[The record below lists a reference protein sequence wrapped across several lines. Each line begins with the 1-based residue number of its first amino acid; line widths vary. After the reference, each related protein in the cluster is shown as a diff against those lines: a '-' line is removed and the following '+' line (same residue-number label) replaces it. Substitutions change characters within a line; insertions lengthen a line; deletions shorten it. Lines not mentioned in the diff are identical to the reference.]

1 MKRLPGLSTAL
12 ALTLT
17 TACGDPASST
27 TEAASDSQTSSNST
41 SSASFPT
48 STVDP
53 TGNSGSDSATTDQP
67 TSGANASGASDST
80 STSTTANSATDTGTG
95 SDTIPGTTTTTGD
108 TTVGVSDTSTGSDT
122 STSTTTGDNTT
133 TTTTGETTGGNVE
146 CGTLLDATIRDF
158 SLGHPDFEDYGGNA
172 AYKGL
177 VKADLGPDMKPA
189 YANPGPTPQTSG
201 PDAFKQWYND
211 TPGVNQT
218 FQVQLNLT
226 EIQPG
231 LYQYKS
237 DAFFPVDG
245 KGFGNEGLG
254 HNFAFTTEIHTQFI
268 YNGGEKF
275 TFTGDDDLWMFINNK
290 LAIDLG
296 GLHPPLSDTVDL
308 DAAAAM
314 LGIAP
319 GQTYKMDI
327 FHAERHSDGSNFRID
342 TTIGCF
348 VPQ

>member
-17 TACGDPASST
+17 AACGDPTSST

-48 STVDP
+48 TTADA
-53 TGNSGSDSATTDQP
+53 TGNSGSDSATADLP

-80 STSTTANSATDTGTG
+80 STGTTANSATGETTDTTPGTTTIG
-95 SDTIPGTTTTTGD
+95 DTTVGVSDSSTGNDTTTTTTTGD
-108 TTVGVSDTSTGSDT
+108 TTT
-122 STSTTTGDNTT
+122 TTTGD
-133 TTTTGETTGGNVE
+133 TTGGNVE

-158 SLGHPDFEDYGGNA
+158 SLSHPDFEDYGGNA

-177 VKADLGPDMKPA
+177 VKPDLGPDMKPV

-218 FQVQLNLT
+218 FQIQLNLT

-245 KGFGNEGLG
+245 QGFGNEGLN
-254 HNFAFTTEIHTQFI
+254 HNFGFTTEIHTQFI

-308 DAAAAM
+308 DASAAM

>member
-1 MKRLPGLSTAL
+1 
-12 ALTLT
+12 
-17 TACGDPASST
+17 
-27 TEAASDSQTSSNST
+27 
-41 SSASFPT
+41 
-48 STVDP
+48 V
-53 TGNSGSDSATTDQP
+53 
-67 TSGANASGASDST
+67 
-80 STSTTANSATDTGTG
+80 
-95 SDTIPGTTTTTGD
+95 
-108 TTVGVSDTSTGSDT
+108 
-122 STSTTTGDNTT
+122 
-133 TTTTGETTGGNVE
+133 
-146 CGTLLDATIRDF
+146 LDATIRDF

-177 VKADLGPDMKPA
+177 VKADLGPDLKPV

-218 FQVQLNLT
+218 FQVQLDLI

-237 DAFFPVDG
+237 DAFFPVDNL
-245 KGFGNEGLG
+245 GFGNEGLN
-254 HNFAFTTEIHTQFI
+254 HNFGFTTEIHTQFI

-308 DAAAAM
+308 DASAAM

-327 FHAERHSDGSNFRID
+327 FHAERHSTGSNFRID

>member
-1 MKRLPGLSTAL
+1 MNRSPGLSTAL

-17 TACGDPASST
+17 TACGDSSGR
-27 TEAASDSQTSSNST
+27 ASDSASASASQATSITGSN
-41 SSASFPT
+41 SFPT
-48 STVDP
+48 SAADS
-53 TGNSGSDSATTDQP
+53 TGDSGSNSATADEP
-67 TSGANASGASDST
+67 TSGANASGASNST
-80 STSTTANSATDTGTG
+80 GTTASSATDSGTSNTGTTSG
-95 SDTIPGTTTTTGD
+95 DTTVGVSDSNTAGTTTTTTGD
-108 TTVGVSDTSTGSDT
+108 TTTAG
-122 STSTTTGDNTT
+122 NTT
-133 TTTTGETTGGNVE
+133 MTTGGDVE
-146 CGTLLDATIRDF
+146 CDTTLDATIRDF
-158 SLGHPDFEDYGGNA
+158 SLAHPDFEDYGGDA

-177 VKADLGPDMKPA
+177 VLPDLGPDQKPV

-218 FQVQLNLT
+218 FPIQLALT

-245 KGFGNEGLG
+245 LGFGSEGLN

-275 TFTGDDDLWMFINNK
+275 TFTGDDDLWMFINKK

-308 DAAAAM
+308 DVSAAM
-314 LGIAP
+314 LGIKP
-319 GQTYKMDI
+319 GNTYTMDI

>member
-17 TACGDPASST
+17 TACGDPASGT

-95 SDTIPGTTTTTGD
+95 TDTIPGTTTTGD

-122 STSTTTGDNTT
+122 TTSTTTGDNTT
-133 TTTTGETTGGNVE
+133 TTTTGDTTGGNVE

-245 KGFGNEGLG
+245 QGFGNEGLG

-319 GQTYKMDI
+319 GQTYKTDI

>member
-1 MKRLPGLSTAL
+1 MRHSPGLSTAL

-17 TACGDPASST
+17 TACGDPSGRGTAGN
-27 TEAASDSQTSSNST
+27 SDSQSAST

-48 STVDP
+48 SETDTSG
-53 TGNSGSDSATTDQP
+53 TGGSATDSSATAEP
-67 TSGANASGASDST
+67 TSGTNASGATNST
-80 STSTTANSATDTGTG
+80 TSTTANTATD
-95 SDTIPGTTTTTGD
+95 SDASSDSNATPATATTGD
-108 TTVGVSDTSTGSDT
+108 VTATSSD
-122 STSTTTGDNTT
+122 TT
-133 TTTTGETTGGNVE
+133 TTTTTMGNTTVDTTGGDVE
-146 CGTLLDATIRDF
+146 CDTVLDATIRDF
-158 SLGHPDFEDYGGNA
+158 SLGHPDFEDYGGDS

-177 VKADLGPDMKPA
+177 VNADLGADLKPV
-189 YANPGPTPQTSG
+189 YAHPGATPQTSG

-218 FQVQLNLT
+218 FPMQLDLI

-231 LYQYKS
+231 LYQFAS
-237 DAFFPVDG
+237 EAFFPVDD
-245 KGFGNEGLG
+245 KGFGNEGLN

-296 GLHPPLSDTVDL
+296 GLHPPLNDTVDL
-308 DAAAAM
+308 DADAGL
-314 LGIAP
+314 LGIVP
-319 GQTYKMDI
+319 GQTYTMDI

-348 VPQ
+348 MPQ

>member
-1 MKRLPGLSTAL
+1 MHRSPGLSL

-17 TACGDPASST
+17 LSACADSSGRG
-27 TEAASDSQTSSNST
+27 SDSATDGPSSSGI
-41 SSASFPT
+41 SATFPT
-48 STVDP
+48 SAADS
-53 TGNSGSDSATTDQP
+53 SGSDSATANEP

-80 STSTTANSATDTGTG
+80 TTSPATDPATDSAASATTETTIGVSDSTVGSTTLGTTGTNT
-95 SDTIPGTTTTTGD
+95 SNTSNTSD
-108 TTVGVSDTSTGSDT
+108 TTVG
-122 STSTTTGDNTT
+122 
-133 TTTTGETTGGNVE
+133 EEE
-146 CGTLLDATIRDF
+146 CGNLLDATIRDF

-177 VKADLGPDMKPA
+177 VKADLGPDLKPV

-218 FQVQLNLT
+218 FQVQLDLI

-237 DAFFPVDG
+237 DAFFPVDNL
-245 KGFGNEGLG
+245 GFGNEGLN
-254 HNFAFTTEIHTQFI
+254 HNFGFTTEIHTQFI

-308 DAAAAM
+308 DASAAM

-327 FHAERHSDGSNFRID
+327 FHAERHSTGSNFRID